1 MILGIDTIQIQF
13 DPGSLQL
20 MNMALGLIMFGI
32 ALEIRLSHFK
42 LLWQSPKP
50 ILAGVLSQFIV
61 LQLLT
66 FLLVYW
72 LKPEMNVALGMFLV
86 AACPGG
92 NVSNFMSHLAK
103 GNSAL
108 SVSLTAISSVGAV
121 FMTPLLFNGFSSLYF
136 EMNSSP
142 EGLEVSFFEMFKV
155 VVFIL
160 AIPLLLGMTF
170 AHLYPERAQK
180 LSKGFKMA
188 SMLFFVALVGI
199 MIAQNSAAFQF
210 SILSL
215 FGIVVLHNALALTS
229 GYGVGMLFK
238 LKSADRRTLSIETGI
253 QNSGLGLLLIFTFFD
268 QNQSMAVVAALW
280 GIWHLVSGLGLSFY
294 WSKQPSNS

>member
-1 MILGIDTIQIQF
+1 
-13 DPGSLQL
+13 
-20 MNMALGLIMFGI
+20 MNVALGLIMFGI

-50 ILAGVLSQFIV
+50 ILAGVLSQYVV

-72 LKPEMNVALGMFLV
+72 LKPEMNIALGMFLV

-108 SVSLTAISSVGAV
+108 SVSLTALSSVGAV
-121 FMTPLLFNGFSSLYF
+121 FMTPLLFSGFSSLYF
-136 EMNSSP
+136 ELSASSKV
-142 EGLEVSFFEMFKV
+142 LEVSFFEMFKV

-170 AHLYPERAQK
+170 AHLYPGRAQK
-180 LSKGFKMA
+180 LSKGFKLG
-188 SMLFFVALVGI
+188 SMVFFVTLVGV
-199 MIAQNSAAFQF
+199 MIAQNRAAFQF
-210 SILSL
+210 SVLSL
-215 FGIVVLHNALALTS
+215 FGMVVLHNALALTF
-229 GYGVGMLFK
+229 GYGVGTLFK
-238 LKSADRRTLSIETGI
+238 LKTAERRTLAIETGI

-268 QNQSMAVVAALW
+268 QNQAMAVVAALW
-280 GIWHLVSGLGLSFY
+280 GIWHLVSGLGLAFY
-294 WSKQPSNS
+294 WSKQPINS

>member
-1 MILGIDTIQIQF
+1 MILGIETIQIHF

-20 MNMALGLIMFGI
+20 MNVALGLIMFGI

-50 ILAGVLSQFIV
+50 ILAGVLSQYVV

-72 LKPEMNVALGMFLV
+72 LKPEMNIALGMFLV

-108 SVSLTAISSVGAV
+108 SVSLTALSSVGAV
-121 FMTPLLFNGFSSLYF
+121 FMTPLLFSGFSSLYF
-136 EMNSSP
+136 ELSASSKV
-142 EGLEVSFFEMFKV
+142 LEVSFFEMFKV

-170 AHLYPERAQK
+170 AHLYPGRAQK
-180 LSKGFKMA
+180 LSKGFKLG
-188 SMLFFVALVGI
+188 SMVFFVTLVGV
-199 MIAQNSAAFQF
+199 MIAQNRAAFQF
-210 SILSL
+210 SVLSL
-215 FGIVVLHNALALTS
+215 FGMVVLHNALALTF
-229 GYGVGMLFK
+229 GYGVGTLFK
-238 LKSADRRTLSIETGI
+238 LKTAERRTLAIETGI

-268 QNQSMAVVAALW
+268 QNQAMAVVAALW
-280 GIWHLVSGLGLSFY
+280 GIWHLVSGLGLAFY
-294 WSKQPSNS
+294 WSKQPINS

>member
-1 MILGIDTIQIQF
+1 
-13 DPGSLQL
+13 
-20 MNMALGLIMFGI
+20 MNVALGLIMFGI

-50 ILAGVLSQFIV
+50 ILAGVLSQYVV

-72 LKPEMNVALGMFLV
+72 LKPEMNIALGMFLV

-108 SVSLTAISSVGAV
+108 SVSLTALSSIGAV
-121 FMTPLLFNGFSSLYF
+121 FMTPLLFSGFSSLYF
-136 EMNSSP
+136 ELSASSKV
-142 EGLEVSFFEMFKV
+142 LEVSFFEMFKV

-170 AHLYPERAQK
+170 AHLYPGRAQK
-180 LSKGFKMA
+180 LSKGFKLG
-188 SMLFFVALVGI
+188 SMVFFVTLVGV
-199 MIAQNSAAFQF
+199 MIAQNRAAFQF
-210 SILSL
+210 SVLSL
-215 FGIVVLHNALALTS
+215 FGMVVLHNALALTF
-229 GYGVGMLFK
+229 GYGVGTLFK
-238 LKSADRRTLSIETGI
+238 LKTAERRTLAIETGI

-268 QNQSMAVVAALW
+268 QNQAMAVVAALW
-280 GIWHLVSGLGLSFY
+280 GIWHLVSGLGLAFY
-294 WSKQPSNS
+294 WSKQPINS

>member
-1 MILGIDTIQIQF
+1 MILGIETIQIHF

-20 MNMALGLIMFGI
+20 MNVALGLIMFGI

-50 ILAGVLSQFIV
+50 ILAGVLSQYVV

-72 LKPEMNVALGMFLV
+72 LKPEMNIALGMFLV

-108 SVSLTAISSVGAV
+108 SVSLTALSSVGAV
-121 FMTPLLFNGFSSLYF
+121 FMTPLLFSGFSSLYF
-136 EMNSSP
+136 ELSASSKV
-142 EGLEVSFFEMFKV
+142 LEVSFFEMFKV

-170 AHLYPERAQK
+170 AHLYPGRAQK
-180 LSKGFKMA
+180 LSKGFKLG
-188 SMLFFVALVGI
+188 SMVFFVTLVGV
-199 MIAQNSAAFQF
+199 MIAQNRAAFQF
-210 SILSL
+210 SVLSL
-215 FGIVVLHNALALTS
+215 FGMVVLHNALALTS
-229 GYGVGMLFK
+229 GYGVGTLFK
-238 LKSADRRTLSIETGI
+238 LKTAERRTLAIETGI

-268 QNQSMAVVAALW
+268 QNQAMAVVAALW
-280 GIWHLVSGLGLSFY
+280 GIWHLVSGLGLAFY
-294 WSKQPSNS
+294 WSKQPINS

>member
-1 MILGIDTIQIQF
+1 
-13 DPGSLQL
+13 
-20 MNMALGLIMFGI
+20 MNVALGLIMFGI

-50 ILAGVLSQFIV
+50 ILAGVLSQYVV

-72 LKPEMNVALGMFLV
+72 LKPEMNIALGMFLV

-108 SVSLTAISSVGAV
+108 SVSLTALSSVGAV
-121 FMTPLLFNGFSSLYF
+121 FMTPLLFSGFSSLYF
-136 EMNSSP
+136 ELSASSKV
-142 EGLEVSFFEMFKV
+142 LEVSFFEMFKV

-170 AHLYPERAQK
+170 AHLYPGRAQK
-180 LSKGFKMA
+180 LSKGFKLG
-188 SMLFFVALVGI
+188 SMVFFVTLVGV
-199 MIAQNSAAFQF
+199 MIAQNRAAFQF
-210 SILSL
+210 SVLSL
-215 FGIVVLHNALALTS
+215 FGMVVLHNALALTS
-229 GYGVGMLFK
+229 GYGVGTLFK
-238 LKSADRRTLSIETGI
+238 LKTAERRTLAIETGI

-268 QNQSMAVVAALW
+268 QNQAMAVVAALW
-280 GIWHLVSGLGLSFY
+280 GIWHLVSGLGLAFY
-294 WSKQPSNS
+294 WSKQPINS